1 MKTTLTLLIL
11 LTVFS
16 VNIFAQDLE
25 HTDAVTSVAFS
36 PDGQTLASGSLDNT
50 IRLWDAATG
59 GHKATLTGHTDAVTS
74 VSFSPDGQTL
84 ASGSLDNTIRLWDAA
99 TGGHKATLTG
109 HTDAVINVS
118 FSPDG
123 QTLASADR
131 KDYIYLWN
139 AVTSQLLNFLPVPTV
154 FGAVEVSSISFSS
167 DGAMLASNGGRTNF
181 IRLWDVY
188 RGRYIAN
195 FWGTTD
201 AVTSISFRP
210 DSQMLAVGDRNG
222 NIHLWDANREHRHA
236 DAAYPLHKRKLG
248 HKPSSSIHSVTFS
261 PDGAMLASGNS
272 DNTIRLWDVNTGE
285 LLHTLTGHTDAVNS
299 VTFSPNGRT
308 LASGS
313 SDNTVRLWQLPELLT
328 PLISI
333 TPSPVE
339 SPDVGGQFAVNVS
352 ISGGKRV
359 RGYQIVVKYNSD
371 TLSYVSHTNDNYLP
385 GNAFVGPTVSTPG
398 IVSLNITSPAGVG
411 MGDGTLATIT
421 FEVVARKAST
431 LNLSV
436 TLSNSDGERLF
447 SAVKY
452 GKVIEPPWDVNED
465 LSVDILDLAFVASR
479 FGQAGQTKADVNR
492 DGIVDLKDLVLV
504 ASGMDT
510 MAAAPSAWHHDL
522 EVAPTRTDVQ
532 KWLAQAQYLGLTDV
546 TSQRGIRFLEHLLV
560 VLTPKETV
568 LLPNYP
574 NPFNPETWIPYQL
587 AEPTFVT
594 ITIYSADGRVVRT
607 LELGHQAVGVY
618 ESRSRA
624 VHWDGHNELG
634 EQVASGIYFYVLTA
648 GDFTATRKMLILK

>member
-25 HTDAVTSVAFS
+25 HTDAVTSVCFS
-36 PDGQTLASGSLDNT
+36 PDGRTLASASMDET

-74 VSFSPDGQTL
+74 VCFSPDGRTL
-84 ASGSLDNTIRLWDAA
+84 ASASMDETIRLWDAA

-109 HTDAVINVS
+109 HTDAVTSVAFRPGS
-118 FSPDG
+118 
-123 QTLASADR
+123 QTLASGDR
-131 KDYIYLWN
+131 SGYIYLWN
-139 AVTSQLLNFLPVPTV
+139 AATGQLLNFLPVGEV
-154 FGAVEVSSISFSS
+154 IAVSSISFSS
-167 DGAMLASNGGRTNF
+167 DGAMLASNGRRTNF

-188 RGRYIAN
+188 RGRYIAD
-195 FWGTTD
+195 FWGHTD

-210 DSQMLAVGDRNG
+210 GSQAFASGDRNG
-222 NIHLWDANREHRHA
+222 NIHLWDPNRER
-236 DAAYPLHKRKLG
+236 DAASLHERKLG

-299 VTFSPNGRT
+299 VAFSPNGRT

-339 SPDVGGQFAVNVS
+339 SPDVGGRFAVNVS

-371 TLSYVSHTNDNYLP
+371 TLSYISHTNGNYLP

-504 ASGMDT
+504 ASAMDT

-532 KWLAQAQYLGLTDV
+532 KWLAQAQCLGLTDV
-546 TSQRGIRFLEHLLV
+546 TSQRGIRFLEHLLA

-587 AEPTFVT
+587 AEPADVT
-594 ITIYSADGRVVRT
+594 LHIYAIDGTVVRT
-607 LELGHQAVGVY
+607 LVLGHQPVETY
-618 ESRSRA
+618 QDKSRA
-624 VHWDGHNELG
+624 AYWDGRNDVGEL
-634 EQVASGIYFYVLTA
+634 VASGVYFYTLTA
-648 GDFTATRKMLILK
+648 GDFSATRKMLIRK